1 MNVHRAACTHLH
13 YEPGGGGVWEDTWY
27 THVHVQLQPEPHWML
42 YIHTMSYIHDY
53 KLLQDKMSVSITDV
67 PLNGFVPHTVP
78 FNMVL
83 LEL

>member
-1 MNVHRAACTHLH
+1 MYTGLHAPIYTMNQEGEESGKTHDTHMYMYNCNQRHTGCCT
-13 YEPGGGGVWEDTWY
+13 
-27 THVHVQLQPEPHWML
+27 
-42 YIHTMSYIHDY
+42 YIQCHIYIDY

>member
-1 MNVHRAACTHLH
+1 MNQEGEESGKTHGTHICTIATRATQGA
-13 YEPGGGGVWEDTWY
+13 V
-27 THVHVQLQPEPHWML
+27 
-42 YIHTMSYIHDY
+42 HTMSYIHTVDY

-67 PLNGFVPHTVP
+67 PLNGFVPHTVA

>member
-1 MNVHRAACTHLH
+1 MNVHWAACTHLH
-13 YEPGGGGVWEDTWY
+13 YEPGGEESGKTPG
-27 THVHVQLQPEPHWML
+27 THMYMYNCNQCHTGCCT
-42 YIHTMSYIHDY
+42 YIQCHIYIDY